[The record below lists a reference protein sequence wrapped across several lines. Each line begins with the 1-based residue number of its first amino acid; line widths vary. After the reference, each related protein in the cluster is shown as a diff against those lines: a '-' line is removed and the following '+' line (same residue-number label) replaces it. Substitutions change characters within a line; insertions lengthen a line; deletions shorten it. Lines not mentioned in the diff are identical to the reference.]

1 MFPKVVQVIPKKDY
15 SVYVYFEDGK
25 NMFLGAGKSAKA
37 FHVSALK
44 RWDIPFLVTAGT
56 LLDEIAEEDDGIEEL
71 EPLDDDEPAEL
82 EEI

>member
-1 MFPKVVQVIPKKDY
+1 MIIHCSMIKPGVRFSEP
-15 SVYVYFEDGK
+15 VYFEDGK

-56 LLDEIAEEDDGIEEL
+56 LLEEIAEEDDSIEEL

>member
-1 MFPKVVQVIPKKDY
+1 
-15 SVYVYFEDGK
+15 
-25 NMFLGAGKSAKA
+25 MFLGAGKSAKA

-56 LLDEIAEEDDGIEEL
+56 LLEEIAEEDDGIEEL

>member
-1 MFPKVVQVIPKKDY
+1 MIIHCSMIKPGVRFSEP
-15 SVYVYFEDGK
+15 VYFEDGK

-56 LLDEIAEEDDGIEEL
+56 LLTSTKTRKSSLRAIISISPVL
-71 EPLDDDEPAEL
+71 IL
-82 EEI
+82 

>member
-1 MFPKVVQVIPKKDY
+1 MIIHSSMIQLGVRFRET
-15 SVYVYFEDGK
+15 VYFEDGK